1 MPDESPLDPFL
12 VLTELM
18 MNEATFNT
26 KNSEITKHYIIDLL
40 DQLKVEYQNTK
51 EERQEIAKLLPIS
64 EEEFTVLEELEL
76 LTVNIRGYASQIKA
90 QGRIKNEPEAIEQ
103 LKAMRVFDVGAIAKF
118 YLTTNEEYKKTKA
131 YIRMLDYLR
140 LLILEY
146 LN

>member
-1 MPDESPLDPFL
+1 M
-12 VLTELM
+12 T
-18 MNEATFNT
+18 EATFNT
-26 KNSEITKHYIIDLL
+26 KNPEITKNYIIDLL
-40 DQLKVEYQNTK
+40 EQLTVDYQNTK
-51 EERQEIAKLLPIS
+51 EERQKIATVFPVA

-90 QGRIKNEPEAIEQ
+90 QGRIKNEQEAIEQ
-103 LKAMRVFDVGAIAKF
+103 LKTMRVFDVETIAKF

-146 LN
+146 LINLG